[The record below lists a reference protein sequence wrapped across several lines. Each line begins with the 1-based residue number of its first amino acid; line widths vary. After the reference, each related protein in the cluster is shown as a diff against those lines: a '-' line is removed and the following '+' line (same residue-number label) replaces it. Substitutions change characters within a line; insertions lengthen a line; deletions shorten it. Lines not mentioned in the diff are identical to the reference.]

1 MTLDHCPAGHFLGS
15 FDGRC
20 AECLRDAAMWS
31 AFVHELRAEVAEARM
46 ALDVSADDL
55 RAVSY
60 VVCAGNKDAARR
72 VFDAIVAARDACRR
86 APHAEHSDRVLA
98 KLRAMTPEESRRT
111 FIDAGIFD
119 ESGNL
124 TEPYRG

>member
-1 MTLDHCPAGHFLGS
+1 MTRRILITLGS
-15 FDGRC
+15 TTDEERCGDCPHMDHAFWECVAFDRRVATVRRDKPLRLHEC
-20 AECLRDAAMWS
+20 IAAEKAA
-31 AFVHELRAEVAEARM
+31 EEAR
-46 ALDVSADDL
+46 
-55 RAVSY
+55 
-60 VVCAGNKDAARR
+60 
-72 VFDAIVAARDACRR
+72 CRR

-98 KLRAMTPEESRRT
+98 KLRAMTPEELRRT

>member
-1 MTLDHCPAGHFLGS
+1 MTLDYCPHGIYQGWRNGS
-15 FDGRC
+15 CLACRGTPFQESNVPKTPR
-20 AECLRDAAMWS
+20 LRDAAMWS

-60 VVCAGNKDAARR
+60 VVCAGDKPAARR

-86 APHAEHSDRVLA
+86 APHAE
-98 KLRAMTPEESRRT
+98 
-111 FIDAGIFD
+111 
-119 ESGNL
+119 
-124 TEPYRG
+124 PYRG

>member
-1 MTLDHCPAGHFLGS
+1 MTLDHCPHGHFLGS

-20 AECLRDAAMWS
+20 AECFRDAAMWA
-31 AFVHELRAEVAEARM
+31 AFVHDLRAELYLEELARTIEYAINM
-46 ALDVSADDL
+46 Q
-55 RAVSY
+55 
-60 VVCAGNKDAARR
+60 
-72 VFDAIVAARDACRR
+72 IVADLNASVR

-98 KLRAMTPEESRRT
+98 KLRDMSSEESRQT